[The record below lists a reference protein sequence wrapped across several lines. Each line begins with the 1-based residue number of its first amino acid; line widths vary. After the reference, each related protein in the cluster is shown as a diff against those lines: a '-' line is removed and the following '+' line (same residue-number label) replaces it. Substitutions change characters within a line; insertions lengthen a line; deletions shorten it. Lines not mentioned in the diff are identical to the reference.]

1 LRLELKGYFIFHGL
15 NSSCSYHDKSNAI
28 YFNHKKCTLF
38 SSLEILICQ
47 LKHRIDELLICI
59 LVHVQFA
66 AFELSTLVGLTERW
80 LIYIPFVVLPMAW

>member
-1 LRLELKGYFIFHGL
+1 M
-15 NSSCSYHDKSNAI
+15 DAI
-28 YFNHKKCTLF
+28 CFYHKKCTLF
-38 SSLEILICQ
+38 SSLEILNFV
-47 LKHRIDELLICI
+47 LKLEHRIDKLSFCI